1 MGFRSS
7 KVSPSA
13 ASPYLSAGLPA
24 WRSLN
29 RFPLRSRRNLARLPG
44 FSLRGSPLHSRRR
57 SPGSARSSLELFPSR
72 GPSTFDGPGH
82 PGLLLPRAWRSG
94 GGEPLPFAAPRSFD
108 RGGLELPGRN
118 SAPPGVLH
126 LAGSVR
132 FFDLSPSRAH
142 GFASADPI
150 ASAACDVSSPGGPRP
165 GTPRRERSRL
175 KGQEGHRPGGFRP
188 VEGRRLRKPW
198 RGRSPGRQGSEV
210 ARACALRSSFPFP
223 VGVILWSR
231 GRNSSEGRGN
241 GRRGEAPRGAPPAG
255 RSKALKGA
263 IPRALRW
270 PRAAARRGGEQTV
283 ERVLEFPKI

>member
-1 MGFRSS
+1 VGRLSSAHAFPGFFSLQRFRNREATGPGFASPGLSCASRVSHPPDALFLPKPLRPCFRSITLMGFRSS

-108 RGGLELPGRN
+108 RGGLELPGRS

-126 LAGSVR
+126 LVPVSRVSVP
-132 FFDLSPSRAH
+132 D
-142 GFASADPI
+142 
-150 ASAACDVSSPGGPRP
+150 RP
-165 GTPRRERSRL
+165 NR
-175 KGQEGHRPGGFRP
+175 
-188 VEGRRLRKPW
+188 
-198 RGRSPGRQGSEV
+198 
-210 ARACALRSSFPFP
+210 
-223 VGVILWSR
+223 
-231 GRNSSEGRGN
+231 
-241 GRRGEAPRGAPPAG
+241 
-255 RSKALKGA
+255 
-263 IPRALRW
+263 
-270 PRAAARRGGEQTV
+270 
-283 ERVLEFPKI
+283 